1 MTEGSRVFLSALAG
15 AVVGAAAGYLY
26 LTDGGRRVR
35 SQIEPKLD
43 DAVQEMRRLKGTAAK
58 VQSAASEG
66 WRSLREMTGEGRPVW
81 ARPRQTPSN

>member
-15 AVVGAAAGYLY
+15 AMVGAAAGYLY
-26 LTDGGRRVR
+26 LTDDGRRVR

-43 DAVQEMRRLKGTAAK
+43 DAVREMRRLKGTASK

-66 WRSLREMTGEGRPVW
+66 WRSLRELTGEGRYGWVRM
-81 ARPRQTPSN
+81 RPTPSN